1 MDGGLS
7 VHVLDV
13 ARRMDTY
20 LFILG
25 DHGVR
30 YGPLRQAEAGM
41 HEESGPATFGGMP
54 TVSRR
59 GLDRTRRV
67 WPSVRSRRRR
77 VFWAPSESATG
88 SSTFAVGVLRQIQK
102 KHQKKTRAHV
112 ESNPALWVVVPAQFE
127 TTARLLTIFRN
138 QVECSIECSIEC
150 SMARWQRSM
159 AMFDGNVRDNGK
171 AICLNQHLLVPM
183 YNVMYFR
190 RLFGACRLRTTGG

>member
-1 MDGGLS
+1 MAIGEVSAETRLLGTFRIGNG
-7 VHVLDV
+7 VLDV
-13 ARRMDTY
+13 
-20 LFILG
+20 
-25 DHGVR
+25 
-30 YGPLRQAEAGM
+30 
-41 HEESGPATFGGMP
+41 
-54 TVSRR
+54 
-59 GLDRTRRV
+59 
-67 WPSVRSRRRR
+67 RRRC
-77 VFWAPSESATG
+77 APTYP
-88 SSTFAVGVLRQIQK
+88 R
-102 KHQKKTRAHV
+102 KKTKKNRAHE